1 MTQALMPRV
10 PLGRTGLMVSPICF
24 GTSGLGDM
32 PATFGYS
39 VSVVRATATVN
50 AILDGPTNFIDTA
63 RIYGEGRSEER
74 LGAVLRER
82 GGLPVGFVLSTKID
96 RDPAT
101 GVFDAAQARRSLE
114 TSLRILGRERFDL
127 LYLHDIEHARS
138 LTEATSRDGAL
149 GELFRIKAEGL
160 AKAVGLAAGKVD
172 MMIPLLRDWDFDAVM
187 THNRFTLVN
196 RNAEPLLDLAK
207 AKGIAVMNAAPYA
220 SGVLAKGSVAYPHY
234 AYQEADD
241 AALAPIRRIE
251 AIAARYHVPLGA
263 AALQFSLRDRRVTS
277 TVCGVTKPERVKE
290 TLDWARLPIPE
301 AFWQEVA
308 SLPFA
313 ADDPEATR
321 AHEKT

>member
-1 MTQALMPRV
+1 MTETLMPKVR
-10 PLGRTGLMVSPICF
+10 LGRTDLMVSPICF

-39 VSVVRATATVN
+39 VSVERAAATVN
-50 AILDGPTNFIDTA
+50 AILDGPTNFIDSA

-82 GGLPVGFVLSTKID
+82 GGLPAGFVLSTKID

-114 TSLRILGRERFDL
+114 TSLKILGRERFDL
-127 LYLHDIEHARS
+127 LYLHDFEHARS
-138 LTEATSRDGAL
+138 PAEATSRGGAL
-149 GELFRIKAEGL
+149 GELFRIKEQGL

-172 MMIPLLRDWDFDAVM
+172 LMTPLLSEWDFDAVM

-241 AALAPIRRIE
+241 AALAPIRPWRRR
-251 AIAARYHVPLGA
+251 AAVLAARQARHVDGVRRHQAGAGERNSGLGPLP
-263 AALQFSLRDRRVTS
+263 DPRRVLAGDRDAPVRHRRS
-277 TVCGVTKPERVKE
+277 RGGARPSQGLER
-290 TLDWARLPIPE
+290 T
-301 AFWQEVA
+301 
-308 SLPFA
+308 
-313 ADDPEATR
+313 
-321 AHEKT
+321 